1 MRRALLV
8 LVSAVF
14 TSVLIQAQSF
24 VNVAPS
30 LGLDIL
36 SNTYQW
42 GTGLSFF
49 DVDEDGLDDL
59 TFAMSGSPTRFY
71 RNLGNNT
78 FELTATFFNSDEAKS
93 CLWFDMDEDGDNDLL
108 VTRMLAP
115 LQLFRNDGGWN
126 FTDVSAQIQYTFVP
140 NSYTFGASIGD
151 PNRDG
156 FADIVMS
163 NYGTAG
169 SPNCYLINQGN
180 GTFVE
185 NTSTPLSVY
194 SRMTF
199 QTTWIDLNE
208 DGWQD
213 VYAVNDHNNGNE
225 FYLQNADGSGFTEAS
240 VSTGLGVQTDAMNTS
255 WSDYD
260 RDGDLDLY
268 ITNIHFGNHLMRND
282 GNMNFTNVAADAGVT
297 VGEWCWGALWFD
309 SENSGFNDLFI
320 CVKDLD
326 GGIWES
332 KLYNNK
338 ENGTFLA
345 ASIPSS
351 GTARN
356 AFSAVKGDIN
366 NDGQVDLVVSPEMGR
381 KMSVLL
387 NTSST
392 QGNYIKF
399 RFQGTFSNRNAV
411 GVRFEAFHGGVSQIG
426 QLFFGDSYLS
436 QNSQNVHMGLHY
448 STQVDS
454 LKVHWLSG
462 LTETYYNLSANQL
475 HIITEGSTMHPELQ
489 FSKMKLCGEGDSLI
503 ASFDSTFSRIIWN
516 LNTTQVESNTA
527 SIGAAGVYSLSYG
540 MPYGHLQNFDFQVEE
555 FAPPTPQVVAIPVA
569 CFGQSNGEYQITYSD
584 EFGNAYLFEN
594 ANLPAGIYEVTL
606 PHNQECFQTEFIEI
620 TSPDSLQIQVNTL
633 PVTCAGLSDGLAEI
647 SCTGGTAPFQI
658 EAGGANLQSLAA
670 GQYNG
675 LMTDVNGCAKS
686 FNFEILEPTPVMFD
700 FTIPSALCENDE
712 MVFEGNAWGGVGGYS
727 WFGMVPG
734 NSYAAGVYA
743 ITVVDS
749 ANCARDTA
757 VVIESIAL
765 PDVQLEFVMSDIG
778 FGCIHANLNTSSPG
792 TTYLWNTGALDS
804 VLCTDQSGYYELMV
818 TAPFGC
824 SSQAGLDVIID
835 QVENQVNQESFWY
848 TTANGFQYQGSSS
861 LAQVKLYTDTGQLVY
876 ERAFLQSGEIIEV
889 DIGGFYLIQSGSKI
903 WKLAK

>member
-8 LVSAVF
+8 LVSVVCIN
-14 TSVLIQAQSF
+14 VLLQAQSF

-71 RNLGNNT
+71 RNLGGNN
-78 FELTATFFNSDEAKS
+78 FQLTTTFFNSDEAKS

-115 LQLFRNDGGWN
+115 LQLFRNEGGWN
-126 FTDVSAQIQYTFVP
+126 FTEVSDQIQYTFAP
-140 NSYTFGASIGD
+140 NAYTFGASIGD

-156 FADIVMS
+156 FADIIVS

-169 SPNCYLINQGN
+169 YPNCYLVNQGN
-180 GTFVE
+180 GTFIE

-213 VYAVNDHNNGNE
+213 VYSVNDHNNGNE
-225 FYLQNADGSGFTEAS
+225 FYLQNDDGSGFVEQSA
-240 VSTGLGVQTDAMNTS
+240 STGLGIQTDAMNTS
-255 WSDYD
+255 WADYD

-282 GNMNFTNVAADAGVT
+282 GNMNFTNVASDAGVT

-309 SENSGFNDLFI
+309 SENSGYNDLFI

-332 KLYNNK
+332 KVYNNK

-345 ASIPSS
+345 ADIPSL

-356 AFSAVKGDIN
+356 AFSAVKGDVN
-366 NDGQVDLVVSPEMGR
+366 NDGKVDLVVSPEMNR

-387 NTSST
+387 NTST
-392 QGNYIKF
+392 AEGNYIKF

-411 GVRFEAFHGGVSQIG
+411 GVRYEAFHGEASQIG
-426 QLFFGDSYLS
+426 QLFLGDSYLS
-436 QNSQNVHMGLHY
+436 QNSQNVHLGLHY

-454 LKVHWLSG
+454 LKVYWLSG
-462 LTETYYNLSANQL
+462 LTETYYNLDANQL
-475 HIITEGSTMHPELQ
+475 HVITEGSTLHPELQ
-489 FSKMKLCGEGDSLI
+489 FSKVKLCGPGDSLI
-503 ASFDSTFSRIIWN
+503 ASFDPMFSRVVWEIN
-516 LNTTQVESNTA
+516 STSFA
-527 SIGAAGVYSLSYG
+527 SDSVAIAAVGGYSLSYG
-540 MPYGHLQNFDFQVEE
+540 MPYGHLLAMNFEVQE
-555 FAPPTPQVVAIPVA
+555 FSQPTTTVSVTPVS
-569 CFGQSNGEYQITYSD
+569 CFGQTDGTYQVTYAD
-584 EFGNAYLFEN
+584 ELGSSYSFEN
-594 ANLPAGIYEVTL
+594 ANLPAGVYPVVL
-606 PHNQECFQTEFIEI
+606 PHDQNCFHTELIEI
-620 TSPDSLQIQVNTL
+620 ISPDSLQIQVATNA
-633 PVTCAGLSDGLAEI
+633 VTCAGLANGVAEI

-658 EAGGANLQSLAA
+658 DAGGVNLQSLPG

-675 LMTDVNGCAKS
+675 IMTDVNGCSKTFDFVIS
-686 FNFEILEPTPVMFD
+686 EPLPLAFD
-700 FTIPSALCENDE
+700 FTVPNALCENE
-712 MVFEGNAWGGVGGYS
+712 EVVFEASAMGGVGGYS
-727 WFGMVPG
+727 WFGLIPG
-734 NSYAAGVYA
+734 NTYGPGVYDV
-743 ITVVDS
+743 TLVDS

-757 VVIESIAL
+757 VIIESIAL
-765 PDVQLEFVMSDIG
+765 PDVQLAFVMSNLG
-778 FGCIHANLNTSSPG
+778 YGCIHAMMNGATGSSFA
-792 TTYLWNTGALDS
+792 WNTGALDS
-804 VLCTDQSGYYELMV
+804 VLCTDQSGYYELQV
-818 TAPFGC
+818 TNPFGC
-824 SSQAGLDVIID
+824 SNQVGMDVIISN
-835 QVENQVNQESFWY
+835 VETEGGQEPMWV
-848 TTANGFQYQGSSS
+848 TTPYGFQFKGNSALQ
-861 LAQVKLYTDTGQLVY
+861 QVRVYADTGQLVCD
-876 ERAFLQSGEIIEV
+876 RSI
-889 DIGGFYLIQSGSKI
+889 IQSGDVIDFDARGIYFIRAGSQT